1 MNESKNYLKNKPL
14 GSIVIYDESN
24 KGGHKEHVVND
35 LNDLENFKDE
45 TVLRLYLGK
54 CEDLDSLIK
63 LTEDFRMLDSLSI
76 FYLGNT
82 EDYHLLPHFHRE
94 GFDLESYKNLDK
106 VNVQKLNAAKISKVR
121 SLCLHN
127 YPIVSKKLN
136 FLQNFIK
143 LRSLSL
149 TIYADKNEN
158 VLDLSELGKVKVN
171 IYEGISNLNL
181 DFRFFPLE
189 NNISIASLSNSEHI
203 EKLCLMSNFFH
214 DLKDLEVLTK
224 MKKLKSLYILDWN
237 DLDNLES
244 LLESAS
250 LKEIYLGS
258 NIYEKYYGLLGNKF
272 EEKNI
277 KVFKTDLS
285 RTKIFV

>member
-1 MNESKNYLKNKPL
+1 MNKPL
-14 GSIVIYDESN
+14 GSIVIYNENN
-24 KGGHKEHVVND
+24 KEDHKEYVIND

-45 TVLRLYLGK
+45 IVLRLYLGK
-54 CEDLDSLIK
+54 CEDLDSLVK
-63 LTEDFRMLDSLSI
+63 LTENFRMLDSLSI
-76 FYLGNT
+76 FYLGNIQN
-82 EDYHLLPHFHRE
+82 YHFLSHFHKE
-94 GFDLESYKNLDK
+94 GFDLQSYKNLDK
-106 VNVQKLNAAKISKVR
+106 INIQKLNAAKISKVR

-149 TIYADKNEN
+149 TIYADENEN
-158 VLDLSELGKVKVN
+158 VLDLSELGKVKIN

-189 NNISIASLSNSEHI
+189 NKISIASLSNSDHI

-224 MKKLKSLYILDWN
+224 MKKLKSLYISDWN
-237 DLDNLES
+237 DLDNFES

-258 NIYEKYYGLLGNKF
+258 NIYEKYFGLLGNKF

-277 KVFKTDLS
+277 KVLKTDLN

>member
-1 MNESKNYLKNKPL
+1 MIKNKPL
-14 GSIVIYDESN
+14 GSIVIYNENN
-24 KGGHKEHVVND
+24 KEDHKEHVIND

-45 TVLRLYLGK
+45 TILRLYLGK
-54 CEDLDSLIK
+54 CEDLDSLVK
-63 LTEDFRMLDSLSI
+63 LTENFRILDSLSI

-82 EDYHLLPHFHRE
+82 KDYHLLPHFHKE
-94 GFDLESYKNLDK
+94 GFDLQSYKNLDK
-106 VNVQKLNAAKISKVR
+106 VNIQKLNATKISKVR

-127 YPIVSKKLN
+127 YPIVCKKLN

-149 TIYADKNEN
+149 TIYADKDEN
-158 VLDLSELGKVKVN
+158 VLDLSELGKVKIN

-189 NNISIASLSNSEHI
+189 NKISIASLSNSEHI
-203 EKLCLMSNFFH
+203 ERLCLMSNFFH

-258 NIYEKYYGLLGNKF
+258 NIYEKYFGLLGNKF

-277 KVFKTDLS
+277 KVLKTDLN

>member
-1 MNESKNYLKNKPL
+1 MNKPL
-14 GSIVIYDESN
+14 GSIVIYNENN
-24 KGGHKEHVVND
+24 KEDHKEHVIND
-35 LNDLENFKDE
+35 LNDLQKFKDK

-54 CEDLDSLIK
+54 CEDLDSLIE
-63 LTEDFRMLDSLSI
+63 LTENFKMLDVLSI
-76 FYLGNT
+76 FYLGSI
-82 EDYHLLPHFHRE
+82 EDYHLLPHFHQK
-94 GFDLESYKNLDK
+94 GFDVPSYKNLDK
-106 VNVQKLNAAKISKVR
+106 VNIQKLNAAKISRVR

-136 FLQNFIK
+136 FLKNFIN

-149 TIYADKNEN
+149 TIYADKTEN
-158 VLDLSELGKVKVN
+158 ALDLSELGKVKVN
-171 IYEGISNLNL
+171 IYEGISFLNL
-181 DFRFFPLE
+181 DFRYFPSE
-189 NNISIASLSNSEHI
+189 SKISIASLSNSEHI
-203 EKLCLMSNFFH
+203 KRLCLMSNFFH

-258 NIYEKYYGLLGNKF
+258 NIYEKYFGLFGNKF

-277 KVFKTDLS
+277 KVLKSDLN

>member
-1 MNESKNYLKNKPL
+1 MNKPL
-14 GSIVIYDESN
+14 GSIVIYNEDKKED
-24 KGGHKEHVVND
+24 HKEHVIND
-35 LNDLENFKDE
+35 LNDLENFKNE

-54 CEDLDSLIK
+54 CEDLDSLVE
-63 LTEDFRMLDSLSI
+63 LTENFRMLDSLSI

-82 EDYHLLPHFHRE
+82 KDYHLLPHFHRE
-94 GFDLESYKNLDK
+94 GFDLQSYKNLDK
-106 VNVQKLNAAKISKVR
+106 VNMQKLNAAKISRVR

-136 FLQNFIK
+136 FLQNFIN

-149 TIYADKNEN
+149 TIYADKTEN
-158 VLDLSELGKVKVN
+158 ALDLSEIGKIRVK
-171 IYEGISNLNL
+171 IYEGISFLNL
-181 DFRFFPLE
+181 DFRYFPSE
-189 NNISIASLSNSEHI
+189 SKISIASLSNSEHI
-203 EKLCLMSNFFH
+203 ERLCLMSNFFH

-258 NIYEKYYGLLGNKF
+258 NIYEKYFGLFGNKF

-277 KVFKTDLS
+277 KVLKSDLN